1 MASESIGSLYPT
13 QIPAYTN
20 TADIQA
26 ALRLYHYGSEEYDT
40 ANTDEAELVNPSIAH
55 TLNDL
60 QDQITA
66 LDPAGSVSKSII
78 NAKGDLIVG
87 QSNDTPNVLSVGSNN
102 FVLTA
107 DAAATY
113 GVKWSAPEVTLVNSA
128 TLTNKT
134 LTSPV
139 ITAPSISGT
148 STIAQILES
157 ATFSATAATGTINYD
172 VLTNGAVTYYTSNAS
187 GNWTLNIRGNSGTSL
202 NSVMSTGQ
210 SLTLVFLV
218 TNGGT
223 AYYQT
228 ALQIDGNAITP
239 KWQFASTPS
248 AGNINSID
256 AYAVTIFKTGNAA
269 FTVLE
274 AITQFA

>member
-13 QIPAYTN
+13 EIPAYTN

-40 ANTDEAELVNPSIAH
+40 SNTSANNLVNPSIAY
-55 TLNDL
+55 TLNSL
-60 QDQITA
+60 QDQITN
-66 LDPAGSVSKSII
+66 LDPSGSVSKSII

-107 DAAATY
+107 DNAATY

-202 NSVMSTGQ
+202 NSVMSIWQ

-218 TNGGT
+218 TNGST

-228 ALQIDGNAITP
+228 ILEIDGNTIIP
-239 KWQFASTPS
+239 KWQFGSVPTS
-248 AGNINSID
+248 GNTNAID
-256 AYAVTIFKTGNAA
+256 AYSITVFKTGNAA

-274 AITQFA
+274 TLTAFY